1 MGLGRKVHREQLESG
16 LPDDL
21 AQEFHRLSDWSHT
34 LPERFGQ
41 RVRLHLV
48 DVASLEGFFK
58 SLIHRVGRYPAFVVD
73 GKRYMGSDFS
83 RVDTLIAERL
93 SARESRAGAVG
104 PNQ

>member
-1 MGLGRKVHREQLESG
+1 MGLGRKVHREQLEAG

-41 RVRLHLV
+41 SVALRLV

-83 RVDTLIAERL
+83 RVDALIAESL
-93 SARESRAGAVG
+93 ATRETRAGAVRLD
-104 PNQ
+104 Q

>member
-21 AQEFHRLSDWSHT
+21 AQEFHTLSRWAHT

-41 RVRLHLV
+41 QVTLRLV
-48 DVASLEGFFK
+48 DVASLEGFVK

-73 GKRYMGSDFS
+73 GKRYVGSDFT
-83 RVDTLIAERL
+83 RVDALIAESLARRGERL
-93 SARESRAGAVG
+93 EG
-104 PNQ
+104 